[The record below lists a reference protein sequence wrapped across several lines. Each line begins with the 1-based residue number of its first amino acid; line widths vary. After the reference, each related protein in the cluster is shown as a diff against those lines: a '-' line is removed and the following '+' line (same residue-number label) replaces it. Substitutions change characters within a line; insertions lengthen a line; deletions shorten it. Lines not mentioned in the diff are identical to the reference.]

1 MDPIDYGASFLRW
14 ARPPREDSR
23 TPGHRPW
30 GNEVR
35 ILLDARVRVTGERA
49 DTTQDF
55 YLIAPCRTEWT
66 FQDEPMFQ
74 REANEYR
81 VAWSSSRRL
90 SVARRRTDTTE
101 KSASASHGDQLSM
114 VAVSFTPLREP
125 RVLTDDA
132 AVVEAGAGGAPMVG
146 QTGLAHE
153 QRERRA
159 VLEYPIKTLNF
170 LHDRQRYQV
179 DTGPL
184 LFVDL
189 ASDLSE
195 PIDWL
200 CLAHIAFSRFH
211 RAEFA
216 KRGPAPVERDGRVVC
231 GGRGLCPHSRA
242 RRAASPLRRRYQRAI
257 EIRPGSTGCAQS
269 FRWAI
274 RPLPGD
280 CNGPSQHLR

>member
-1 MDPIDYGASFLRW
+1 MFGTDRGGRMDPIDYGASFLRW

-35 ILLDARVRVTGERA
+35 ILLDARVRVTDERA

-81 VAWSSSRRL
+81 VAWSLSRRL
-90 SVARRRTDTTE
+90 SVARRRTDPT
-101 KSASASHGDQLSM
+101 KPRASAAHGDQLSM
-114 VAVSFTPLREP
+114 VDVSLTPLRAS
-125 RVLTDDA
+125 RVLTDDL
-132 AVVEAGAGGAPMVG
+132 AVVEAGADSAPMVG
-146 QTGLAHE
+146 QTELVDE

-170 LHDRQRYQV
+170 LRARQRFQV

-189 ASDLSE
+189 ASDLPE

-200 CLAHIAFSRFH
+200 RLAHIAFNRFQ

-216 KRGPAPVERDGRVVC
+216 KLGAAPVERDGRVVC
-231 GGRGLCPHSRA
+231 EVEDYVHIHAQDA
-242 RRAASPLRRRYQRAI
+242 RHRLYV
-257 EIRPGSTGCAQS
+257 GST
-269 FRWAI
+269 
-274 RPLPGD
+274 
-280 CNGPSQHLR
+280 NEPS